1 MEGAISLQTS
11 KGSVFDPFGLGGF
24 STVKTPEL
32 LQNKSS
38 PTYCP
43 KLQSHSLCIIIL
55 QIFT

>member
-43 KLQSHSLCIIIL
+43 ELQRHYLCIIAL
-55 QIFT
+55 LTFT